1 MPLFMKTAVEISKSV
16 REGKLKAQDA
26 VKSSLA
32 VIKKKDS
39 KIGAFLEVFEE
50 EALARAASIDARRL
64 KGEKLGALAGVP
76 VAIKDNLLYS
86 GHKMTCASKILEGY
100 ISPYSATAVEKL
112 IQEDAVIIGRTNMDE
127 FAMGSSCENSAYKK
141 THNPSDPGRVPGG
154 SSGGSA
160 AAVAA
165 GMVPVAL
172 GSDTGGSI
180 RQPASFCGV
189 VGVKPTYGR
198 VSRWGLVAF
207 ASSLDQI
214 GPFAMTVEDSALALS
229 VISGHD
235 AKDSTSVNRPP
246 EDFLQNIGDGV
257 KGLKIGLPKEYFV
270 GGVDPE
276 VEKLVRT
283 AAKKFEGM
291 GAVLSDV
298 SLPHTEYAVPA
309 YYILASSEASANLA
323 RFDGIRYGL
332 SVARNKNA
340 AGAPS
345 GKVLAPSAASLSLR
359 EVYEKSRDCGFGE
372 EVKRRIMLGTC
383 ALSAGYYD
391 AYYGKAARVRTLIR
405 NDFRKVF
412 ETADILL
419 APTSP
424 TPAFRMGEKASDPI
438 QMYLSDVYTIPCNL
452 AGIAGISVPC
462 GKTAGGLYAG
472 MQLLGRPFEEA
483 GIFRAAACHQVV

>member
-1 MPLFMKTAVEISKSV
+1 METAVDISKSV

-26 VKSSLA
+26 VKSSLD

-39 KIGAFLEVFEE
+39 QIGAFLEVFEE
-50 EALARAASIDARRL
+50 EALARAASIDTRRS

-141 THNPSDPGRVPGG
+141 TYNPSDPGRVPGG

-189 VGVKPTYGR
+189 VGVKPTYGL

-235 AKDSTSVNRPP
+235 AKDSTSVDRPP
-246 EDFLQNIGDGV
+246 EDFLKNIGEGV

-270 GGVDPE
+270 GGLDAE
-276 VEKLVRT
+276 VEKLVRA

-291 GAVLSDV
+291 GAILSDV
-298 SLPHTEYAVPA
+298 SLPHTEYAVPT

-332 SVARNKNA
+332 SAARNKNS

-345 GKVLAPSAASLSLR
+345 GKALAPGAASLSLR

-372 EVKRRIMLGTC
+372 EVKRRIMLGTY

-391 AYYGKAARVRTLIR
+391 VYYGKAARVRTLIR

-412 ETADILL
+412 ETVDILL
-419 APTSP
+419 ASTSP
-424 TPAFRMGEKASDPI
+424 TPAFKMGEKASDPI

-462 GKTAGGLYAG
+462 GKTSGGLYAG

-483 GIFRAAACHQVV
+483 GIFRAAACHQVAQ